1 MYINLGV
8 FILIAV
14 LFFGALA
21 VAVSAI
27 HVLNKR
33 IKENEDLCDKLSEL
47 IKRSAEYERLVWCLQ
62 RASVAPAVGLR
73 MIRVWRTNVEFS
85 ARDMVLSMPMAPSA
99 ILMSC
104 MKLKIT

>member
-73 MIRVWRTNVEFS
+73 MIRVWRTNVGVFG
-85 ARDMVLSMPMAPSA
+85 
-99 ILMSC
+99 
-104 MKLKIT
+104 